1 MILRKTLET
10 VGAPIFQMMK
20 WMYNV
25 IHREGQYKIK
35 VYRKKTKALK
45 QVTLLIPVFPEFY
58 ALLTE

>member
-1 MILRKTLET
+1 
-10 VGAPIFQMMK
+10 MMK

-25 IHREGQYKIK
+25 IHRKGQYKIK